1 MGDIILFK
9 TNNLVYKNNS
19 YLLKEH
25 AKKLVVN
32 SKEFIT
38 DKSQEI
44 SESQLFKKIQ
54 TKAETGFAKLFE
66 KTAELIDK
74 SNLVDNPTYSN
85 PYKPQPQPQQSNV
98 NMSVDNTISNNPIP
112 QSGNVTPDV
121 DVKPVNPTSNYS
133 NI

>member
-1 MGDIILFK
+1 MREMDLDS
-9 TNNLVYKNNS
+9 TLHAT
-19 YLLKEH
+19 KEH
-25 AKKLVVN
+25 AKKFVVN

-44 SESQLFKKIQ
+44 SESQIFKKIQ
-54 TKAETGFAKLFE
+54 TKAETGFQKLFE
-66 KTAELIDK
+66 KTAEFIDK
-74 SNLVDNPTYSN
+74 SNLVDNTTFSN
-85 PYKPQPQPQQSNV
+85 PYKPQSQQQPQQNSNINKSV
-98 NMSVDNTISNNPIP
+98 NNTISNNPIP